1 MVEKIKD
8 KLEDY
13 SEPLPVAGWERL
25 EKELSVSGAPITG
38 PHRMIP
44 FRRWAVAAAAVL
56 LVAVSSVSL
65 WLLQS
70 PVGNEM
76 RHTSVPALAV
86 APDVLPEQTVPA
98 VRTNPIEPAYRAH
111 GNASAPNREAS
122 RPLVAQ
128 HIRISVDD
136 ERQEEM
142 LPVETAGEAVGIGQQ
157 AEEPVM
163 EDTDHATAMQAE
175 EPERTRKDRYRPSG
189 RDKLHLPERNSSGR
203 DTKGWAVGL
212 SVGNTGGFSLAN
224 EGEANVMSD
233 YMPGS
238 PIYGGNVDLSSTA
251 NGIVTIPD
259 GQELVLRM
267 VCPICKDAKRKL
279 RI

>member
-1 MVEKIKD
+1 MEDELWLKKIKD

-157 AEEPVM
+157 AEEQCRQRNRR
-163 EDTDHATAMQAE
+163 EQGKTAIVRQAG
-175 EPERTRKDRYRPSG
+175 TNCIFRKETVLVGILKDG
-189 RDKLHLPERNSSGR
+189 R
-203 DTKGWAVGL
+203 
-212 SVGNTGGFSLAN
+212 LA
-224 EGEANVMSD
+224 
-233 YMPGS
+233 
-238 PIYGGNVDLSSTA
+238 
-251 NGIVTIPD
+251 
-259 GQELVLRM
+259 
-267 VCPICKDAKRKL
+267 CP
-279 RI
+279 

>member
-1 MVEKIKD
+1 MEDELWLKKIKD

-13 SEPLPVAGWERL
+13 SEPLPADGWERL

-70 PVGNEM
+70 PVGHEM

-98 VRTNPIEPAYRAH
+98 VRANSIEPAYRAH

-122 RPLVAQ
+122 HPWL
-128 HIRISVDD
+128 HNIS
-136 ERQEEM
+136 EYRWAM
-142 LPVETAGEAVGIGQQ
+142 NSRRKCCRLKQQ
-157 AEEPVM
+157 M
-163 EDTDHATAMQAE
+163 
-175 EPERTRKDRYRPSG
+175 R
-189 RDKLHLPERNSSGR
+189 
-203 DTKGWAVGL
+203 L
-212 SVGNTGGFSLAN
+212 SVL
-224 EGEANVMSD
+224 
-233 YMPGS
+233 GS
-238 PIYGGNVDLSSTA
+238 RQKN
-251 NGIVTIPD
+251 
-259 GQELVLRM
+259 R
-267 VCPICKDAKRKL
+267 
-279 RI
+279 

>member
-1 MVEKIKD
+1 MEDELWLKKIKD

-98 VRTNPIEPAYRAH
+98 IRTNSIDLLIGHMEMHRRPIRRQVTLGCTTYQNIGWRRTAG
-111 GNASAPNREAS
+111 GNA
-122 RPLVAQ
+122 
-128 HIRISVDD
+128 
-136 ERQEEM
+136 
-142 LPVETAGEAVGIGQQ
+142 AG
-157 AEEPVM
+157 
-163 EDTDHATAMQAE
+163 
-175 EPERTRKDRYRPSG
+175 
-189 RDKLHLPERNSSGR
+189 
-203 DTKGWAVGL
+203 
-212 SVGNTGGFSLAN
+212 
-224 EGEANVMSD
+224 
-233 YMPGS
+233 
-238 PIYGGNVDLSSTA
+238 
-251 NGIVTIPD
+251 
-259 GQELVLRM
+259 
-267 VCPICKDAKRKL
+267 
-279 RI
+279 